1 MTDGPDENCVLFF
14 VKYPERGKV
23 KTRLSAELDEDIT
36 VGLYKSFVL
45 DLLSMLG
52 NLGSQFRICFSPE
65 GSQDSLTRWLGS
77 QYCYMPQ
84 RGVDLGQKMKNAL
97 IQAFDQGFDRVIII
111 GSDSPDLPGEFI
123 DQAFLSLKTY
133 DAAIGPSFD
142 GGYYLIGFNSN
153 TFLPTA
159 FDGIQWSTG
168 AVFRETICKL
178 KEAGIKTYELP
189 EWRDIDTFADL
200 KSMFLRNHNNGFFTS
215 KTMSYIAENRRIFQ
229 QLSRP

>member
-1 MTDGPDENCVLFF
+1 MTDEPDRNCVLFF

-52 NLGSQFRICFSPE
+52 SLGSQFRICFSPE
-65 GSQDSLTRWLGS
+65 DSQDSFTGWLGEK
-77 QYCYMPQ
+77 YCYMPQ
-84 RGVDLGQKMKNAL
+84 RGTDLGQKMKNAL
-97 IQAFDQGFDRVIII
+97 IQAFDQRFDRAVII
-111 GSDSPDLPGEFI
+111 GSDSPDLQGELI

-133 DAAIGPSFD
+133 DAVIGPSFD
-142 GGYYLIGFNSN
+142 GGYYLIGFNSG
-153 TFLPTA
+153 TFLSTA
-159 FDGIQWSTG
+159 FNGIQWSTG

-178 KEAGIKTYELP
+178 REAGIKTYELP

-200 KSMFLRNHNNGFFTS
+200 KSMFLRNRNKGFSIS
-215 KTMSYIAENRRIFQ
+215 KTMSYIAENRQLLQ